1 MKTIASKL
9 DYRDG
14 RVCVDL
20 KLKFGDDL
28 LQKNEKFKE
37 WYYPEEEEKKKRIL
51 RIINHFGVDNQ
62 KIKFGEEC
70 DELKE
75 AIIIHELKK
84 SVEYEIPLT
93 ELIDTREHIVE
104 ETTDVLHVLLQ
115 IILYYGITRK
125 EIEKVLWFKN
135 DRTNEIVDDEIRK
148 G

>member
-1 MKTIASKL
+1 MKKMITIPYEKYLELTGGKVKL
-9 DYRDG
+9 E
-14 RVCVDL
+14 
-20 KLKFGDDL
+20 
-28 LQKNEKFKE
+28 EKFKE
-37 WYYPEEEEKKKRIL
+37 MDYEIKKDRIL
-51 RIINHFGVDNQ
+51 RIIRHFGVDKQ

-84 SVEYEIPLT
+84 SIEYEIPLT
-93 ELIDTREHIVE
+93 ELFDTREHIVE
-104 ETTDVLHVLLQ
+104 ETADVIHVLLQ
-115 IILYYGITRK
+115 IILHYDISRE